1 MAEKS
6 MTSYDCIPCQ
16 TCTVFKRSNAY
27 SVLAALRQLLYST
40 RVVGC
45 KGRGS
50 HLGCMSS
57 GFEGRRH
64 RFPQISTPH
73 DIQSGRYRFS
83 SMLPTA
89 TEKWVV
95 GFARMASAKICGTT
109 GRSAL
114 VGAPTDIWHHR
125 STIDGI
131 LRYLSF
137 CRILHLGSRFVSVA
151 PGAGHFSIRD
161 SPASAGALVETTCTL
176 SKPCVWSQRSGD
188 ANVMYLNDLK
198 VCGSQSC
205 KGTCIGT
212 SCCVSSC
219 N

>member
-1 MAEKS
+1 MDSNIKRYPRQHGKRTTLKCLSYTVCESVTLPMAEKS

-27 SVLAALRQLLYST
+27 SVLAALRESLYST

-114 VGAPTDIWHHR
+114 VGAPNR
-125 STIDGI
+125 
-131 LRYLSF
+131 
-137 CRILHLGSRFVSVA
+137 HL
-151 PGAGHFSIRD
+151 
-161 SPASAGALVETTCTL
+161 
-176 SKPCVWSQRSGD
+176 
-188 ANVMYLNDLK
+188 
-198 VCGSQSC
+198 
-205 KGTCIGT
+205 T
-212 SCCVSSC
+212 S
-219 N
+219 

>member
-1 MAEKS
+1 MDSNMKRYPRQHGKRTTLKCLAYTVWIGDITHGWEIN
-6 MTSYDCIPCQ
+6 DIIRLHACQ

-27 SVLAALRQLLYST
+27 SVLAALRESLYST

-114 VGAPTDIWHHR
+114 VGAPNR
-125 STIDGI
+125 
-131 LRYLSF
+131 
-137 CRILHLGSRFVSVA
+137 HL
-151 PGAGHFSIRD
+151 
-161 SPASAGALVETTCTL
+161 
-176 SKPCVWSQRSGD
+176 
-188 ANVMYLNDLK
+188 
-198 VCGSQSC
+198 
-205 KGTCIGT
+205 T
-212 SCCVSSC
+212 S
-219 N
+219 